1 MKVLKE
7 NIKSHNF
14 MKCYLFYGNEEYL
27 KNYYEKKFKNS
38 ILNLNEAMN
47 FDIFESKDISVDSII
62 SSANTLPFMADKRLV
77 LVKNSEL
84 FQNAR
89 KDETEKM
96 KQYLNDI
103 PESTC
108 IVFIENEVDKRNK
121 LYKAIQNIGHIVEFT
136 APKENELVTWLQR
149 EFKNNNKSIETKV
162 AIYMLRTVGMDMELL
177 TNEAQKLIAYRYN
190 DTIITKEDI
199 DLICSKSLEAKIF
212 DMLDAMGN
220 KNANK
225 VLEIYNNMII
235 LKEAPIKI
243 LIMIIRQFRLLI
255 QTKFLLSK
263 GYSSNNIADR
273 LNLRLF
279 VVNGLINQSKN
290 FSYQSLLEA
299 FEECLDTDVSI
310 KKGEVDAKTGVEL
323 LIIKYSYK
331 K

>member
-27 KNYYEKKFKNS
+27 KNYYEKKLKNS
-38 ILNLNEAMN
+38 ILNSNQAMN
-47 FDIFESKDISVDSII
+47 FDIFESKDINIDSII
-62 SSANTLPFMADKRLV
+62 SSADTLPFMADKRLV

-84 FQNAR
+84 FQNIK
-89 KDETEKM
+89 KDEAEKM
-96 KQYLNDI
+96 RQYLNDI

-121 LYKAIQNIGHIVEFT
+121 LYKVIQSIGHIVEFT

-149 EFKNNNKSIETKV
+149 EFKNSNKSIETKV
-162 AIYMLRTVGMDMELL
+162 AIYMLRAVGTNMELL
-177 TNEAQKLIAYRYN
+177 INETQKLIAYKYN
-190 DTIITKEDI
+190 DNIITKEDI
-199 DLICSKSLEAKIF
+199 DLICVKSLEAKIF

-220 KNANK
+220 KNATK
-225 VLEIYNNMII
+225 ALEIYNNMII

-243 LIMIIRQFRLLI
+243 LIMTIRQFRLLI

-263 GYSSNNIADR
+263 GYSANNIADR

-279 VVNGLINQSKN
+279 VVSSLMNQCKN
-290 FSYQSLLEA
+290 FSYQSLIEA

-310 KKGEVDAKTGVEL
+310 KTGEVDAETGVEL

-331 K
+331 N